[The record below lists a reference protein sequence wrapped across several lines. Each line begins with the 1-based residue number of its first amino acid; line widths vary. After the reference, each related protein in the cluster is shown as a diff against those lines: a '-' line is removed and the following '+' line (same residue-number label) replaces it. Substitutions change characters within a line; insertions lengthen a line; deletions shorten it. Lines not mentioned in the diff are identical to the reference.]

1 MRGLLIAA
9 AALALAS
16 AAHAQEIP
24 KVLVTFPENGS
35 TVPPSVA
42 ELKVTFDH
50 QMAESWSFVTGGEK
64 MMPEVIGNPY
74 RSGDHITITLPIRL
88 QPNHTYV
95 VWLNSERYKNF
106 KDEDG
111 NPAEPYRLTFS
122 TTD

>member
-9 AALALAS
+9 AAFAFAS
-16 AAHAQEIP
+16 AARAQEVLVP

-64 MMPEVIGNPY
+64 SMPEVIGNPY
-74 RSGDHITITLPIRL
+74 RSGDHITITLPIPTRSQIATGREL
-88 QPNHTYV
+88 
-95 VWLNSERYKNF
+95 R
-106 KDEDG
+106 
-111 NPAEPYRLTFS
+111 
-122 TTD
+122 